1 MSTPYS
7 NSMAA
12 NLEQIG
18 TRLRFYMKIKGMD
31 IFALGDFTNT
41 SAILISNI
49 IAGKNYSM
57 DELLTV
63 LNNIPNLNPH
73 WVIYGEGN
81 IFKEE
86 KSSLHDDEANANIH
100 KHRIKHLQEMQALLE
115 TLDEIEKSKKNKSQ
129 LDVLRARITELT
141 KKL

>member
-1 MSTPYS
+1 
-7 NSMAA
+7 MAA

-31 IFALGDFTNT
+31 IFALGEYTNT

-49 IAGKNYSM
+49 IAGKNYCM
-57 DELLTV
+57 DELLEV

-81 IFKEE
+81 IFKDEH
-86 KSSLHDDEANANIH
+86 SSNKADGVSMNKN
-100 KHRIKHLQEMQALLE
+100 RTKHLLEMQQLLE
-115 TLDEIEKSKKNKSQ
+115 TLDEIEKLKKNKSQ
-129 LDVLRARITELT
+129 IADLRARITELT

>member
-1 MSTPYS
+1 
-7 NSMAA
+7 MAA

-18 TRLRFYMKIKGMD
+18 TRLQFFMKIKGMD
-31 IFALGDFTNT
+31 IFALGEYTNT

-57 DELLTV
+57 DELLEV
-63 LNNIPNLNPH
+63 LKNIPELNSH

-81 IFKEE
+81 IFK
-86 KSSLHDDEANANIH
+86 DDKAPVAADPITMAKN
-100 KHRIKHLQEMQALLE
+100 RLKHLQEMQQLLE
-115 TLDEIEKSKKNKSQ
+115 KLDAIEKVKKNKNQ
-129 LDVLRARITELT
+129 IDELRNRITELT

>member
-1 MSTPYS
+1 
-7 NSMAA
+7 MAA

-31 IFALGDFTNT
+31 IFALGEFTNT

-49 IAGKNYSM
+49 IAGKNYCM

-81 IFKEE
+81 IFKSEFTPPDADSAAMG
-86 KSSLHDDEANANIH
+86 KNRL
-100 KHRIKHLQEMQALLE
+100 KHLQEMQQLLE
-115 TLDEIEKSKKNKSQ
+115 TLDAIEQSKKNRSQ
-129 LDVLRARITELT
+129 IDDLKARITQLT

>member
-1 MSTPYS
+1 
-7 NSMAA
+7 MAA

-31 IFALGDFTNT
+31 IFALGEFTNT

-57 DELLTV
+57 DELLAV

-81 IFKEE
+81 IFKDERA
-86 KSSLHDDEANANIH
+86 SLHDDGANASIH
-100 KHRIKHLQEMQALLE
+100 KNRIKHLQEMQQLLE
-115 TLDEIEKSKKNKSQ
+115 TLDEIEKNKKNRSQ
-129 LDVLRARITELT
+129 IDTLRARITELT

>member
-1 MSTPYS
+1 
-7 NSMAA
+7 MAA

-18 TRLRFYMKIKGMD
+18 TRLRFYMKMKGMD
-31 IFALGDFTNT
+31 IFSLGEFTNT

-49 IAGKNYSM
+49 IAGKNYCM
-57 DELLTV
+57 DELLSV

-81 IFKEE
+81 IFKVDH
-86 KSSLHDDEANANIH
+86 SPANTDSAALN
-100 KHRIKHLQEMQALLE
+100 KNRVRNLQEMQQLLE
-115 TLDEIEKSKKNKSQ
+115 TLDAIEKSKKNKSQ
-129 LDVLRARITELT
+129 IDDLKARITELT

>member
-1 MSTPYS
+1 
-7 NSMAA
+7 MAA

-18 TRLRFYMKIKGMD
+18 TRLRFYMKMKGMD
-31 IFALGDFTNT
+31 IFALGEFTNT

-57 DELLTV
+57 DELLEV
-63 LNNIPNLNPH
+63 LKNIPNLNPH

-81 IFKEE
+81 IFK
-86 KSSLHDDEANANIH
+86 DEHAPSNTDSATIN
-100 KHRIKHLQEMQALLE
+100 KNRAKHLMEMQQLLE
-115 TLDEIEKSKKNKSQ
+115 TLDAIERSKKNKSQ
-129 LDVLRARITELT
+129 IDDLRARITELT

>member
-1 MSTPYS
+1 
-7 NSMAA
+7 MAA

-31 IFALGDFTNT
+31 IFAMGEFTNT

-49 IAGKNYSM
+49 IAGKNYCM
-57 DELLTV
+57 DDLLSV

-81 IFKEE
+81 IFK
-86 KSSLHDDEANANIH
+86 SDTTPADADTATMQ
-100 KHRIKHLQEMQALLE
+100 KHRLKHLQEMQHLLE
-115 TLDEIEKSKKNKSQ
+115 ALDAIEKSKKNKSQ
-129 LDVLRARITELT
+129 IDGLKARITELT
-141 KKL
+141 RKL

>member
-1 MSTPYS
+1 
-7 NSMAA
+7 MAA

-31 IFALGDFTNT
+31 IFALGEFTNT

-86 KSSLHDDEANANIH
+86 RASLHDDEANANIH

-115 TLDEIEKSKKNKSQ
+115 TLDEIEKSKKNRSQ
-129 LDVLRARITELT
+129 LDTLRTRITELT

>member
-1 MSTPYS
+1 
-7 NSMAA
+7 MAA

-31 IFALGDFTNT
+31 IFALGEFTNT

-57 DELLTV
+57 DELLEV
-63 LNNIPNLNPH
+63 IKNIPNINPH

-81 IFKEE
+81 IFR
-86 KSSLHDDEANANIH
+86 DDKTPAKAHSASMSKN
-100 KHRIKHLQEMQALLE
+100 RLKHLQEMQLLLE
-115 TLDEIEKSKKNKSQ
+115 KLDEIEKLKRNKSQ
-129 LDVLRARITELT
+129 IDDLRARITELT

>member
-1 MSTPYS
+1 
-7 NSMAA
+7 MAA

-31 IFALGDFTNT
+31 IFALGEFTNT

-49 IAGKNYSM
+49 IAGKNYCM
-57 DELLTV
+57 DDLLEV
-63 LNNIPNLNPH
+63 LKNIPNLNPH

-86 KSSLHDDEANANIH
+86 NMPFNINDNIALN
-100 KHRIKHLQEMQALLE
+100 KNRVKHLHEMQQLLE
-115 TLDEIEKSKKNKSQ
+115 QLDLIEKSKKNKSQ
-129 LDVLRARITELT
+129 LDELRSRITELT
-141 KKL
+141 KNL

>member
-1 MSTPYS
+1 
-7 NSMAA
+7 MAA

-18 TRLRFYMKIKGMD
+18 TRLRFYMKMKGMD
-31 IFALGDFTNT
+31 IFALGEFTNT

-57 DELLTV
+57 DDLLEV
-63 LNNIPNLNPH
+63 LKNIPNLNPH

-81 IFKEE
+81 IFK
-86 KSSLHDDEANANIH
+86 DEQAPLPTDGQAINKN
-100 KHRIKHLQEMQALLE
+100 RLKHLQEMQQLLE
-115 TLDEIEKSKKNKSQ
+115 KLDEIEKLKRNKSQ
-129 LDVLRARITELT
+129 VADLRARITELT

>member
-1 MSTPYS
+1 
-7 NSMAA
+7 MAA

-31 IFALGDFTNT
+31 IFALGEFTNT

-49 IAGKNYSM
+49 IAGKNYCM
-57 DELLTV
+57 DDLLAV

-81 IFKEE
+81 IFKDE
-86 KSSLHDDEANANIH
+86 KASLHADGANVNIN
-100 KHRIKHLQEMQALLE
+100 KNRVKHLQEMQQLLE
-115 TLDEIEKSKKNKSQ
+115 TLDEIEKSKKNRSQ
-129 LDVLRARITELT
+129 IDTLRARITELT

>member
-1 MSTPYS
+1 
-7 NSMAA
+7 MAA

-18 TRLRFYMKIKGMD
+18 TRLRFCMKIKGMD
-31 IFALGDFTNT
+31 IFALGEFTNT

-57 DELLTV
+57 DELLAV
-63 LNNIPNLNPH
+63 LKNIPNLNPH

-81 IFKEE
+81 IFKDENAP
-86 KSSLHDDEANANIH
+86 LHADGANASIN
-100 KHRIKHLQEMQALLE
+100 KNRAKHLLEMQQLLE
-115 TLDEIEKSKKNKSQ
+115 KLDEIEKSKKNRSQ
-129 LDVLRARITELT
+129 IDTLRARITELT

>member
-1 MSTPYS
+1 
-7 NSMAA
+7 MAA

-31 IFALGDFTNT
+31 IFALGEFTNT

-49 IAGKNYSM
+49 IAGKNYCM
-57 DELLTV
+57 DELLSV
-63 LNNIPNLNPH
+63 LKNIPNLNPH

-81 IFKEE
+81 IFKSEHTPADADSAVMS
-86 KSSLHDDEANANIH
+86 KN
-100 KHRIKHLQEMQALLE
+100 RVKHLQEMQQLLE
-115 TLDEIEKSKKNKSQ
+115 TLDAMEQSKKNRSQ
-129 LDVLRARITELT
+129 IDNLKARITELT

>member
-1 MSTPYS
+1 
-7 NSMAA
+7 MAA

-31 IFALGDFTNT
+31 IFALGEFTNT

-57 DELLTV
+57 DELLEV
-63 LNNIPNLNPH
+63 LKNIPNLNPH
-73 WVIYGEGN
+73 WIIYGEGN
-81 IFKEE
+81 IFRDDN
-86 KSSLHDDEANANIH
+86 SSAKADSIAMGKNRL
-100 KHRIKHLQEMQALLE
+100 KHLQEMQQLLE
-115 TLDEIEKSKKNKSQ
+115 KLDEIEKSKRNKSQ
-129 LDVLRARITELT
+129 IDDLRIRITELT

>member
-1 MSTPYS
+1 
-7 NSMAA
+7 MAA

-31 IFALGDFTNT
+31 IFALGEFTNT

-57 DELLTV
+57 DELLVV
-63 LNNIPNLNPH
+63 LKNIPNLNPH

-81 IFKEE
+81 IFR
-86 KSSLHDDEANANIH
+86 DDTTPVKADSVAMSKN
-100 KHRIKHLQEMQALLE
+100 RLKHLQEMQQLLVK
-115 TLDEIEKSKKNKSQ
+115 LDEIEKSKRNKSQ
-129 LDVLRARITELT
+129 IDDLRARITELT